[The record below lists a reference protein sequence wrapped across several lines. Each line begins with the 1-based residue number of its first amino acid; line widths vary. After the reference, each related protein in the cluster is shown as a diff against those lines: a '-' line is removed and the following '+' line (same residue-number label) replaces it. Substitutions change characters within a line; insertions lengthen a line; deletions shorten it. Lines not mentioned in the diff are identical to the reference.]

1 MASPDDIRRLA
12 LALPEAVEADHHGMP
27 SFRVRGKIFST
38 IHVAHPRMMVKLD
51 PEDQHNLAEARPG
64 VVEPVPGYWG
74 RKGSTFVWY
83 EQADEGL
90 IAMLL
95 VMAHAGVAPKRG
107 PRAARGEE
115 RRAKEA
121 AVLQLF
127 VKQYARKAQKGVEP
141 NDRHY
146 DRKIEDRVR
155 RMPPGKLD
163 ALLRD
168 GEDGA
173 SD

>member
-51 PEDQHNLAEARPG
+51 PEDQRNLAEAHPG

-83 EQADEGL
+83 EKADAALVEGL
-90 IAMLL
+90 LG
-95 VMAHAGVAPKRG
+95 MAYANVAPKRLK
-107 PRAARGEE
+107 PAR
-115 RRAKEA
+115 
-121 AVLQLF
+121 L
-127 VKQYARKAQKGVEP
+127 
-141 NDRHY
+141 
-146 DRKIEDRVR
+146 
-155 RMPPGKLD
+155 
-163 ALLRD
+163 
-168 GEDGA
+168 
-173 SD
+173 